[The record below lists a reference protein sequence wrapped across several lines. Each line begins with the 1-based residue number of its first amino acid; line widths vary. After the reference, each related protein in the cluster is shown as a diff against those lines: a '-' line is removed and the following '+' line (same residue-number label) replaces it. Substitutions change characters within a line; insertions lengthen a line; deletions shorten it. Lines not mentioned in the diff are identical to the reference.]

1 MTLSMQKL
9 WAAAWLLLV
18 AAHTSLHAHT
28 VWLEPLG
35 GQLAVRFAEPG
46 KPFETSPGHL
56 DALSPPQG
64 FVVASNKPVAA
75 VITKKTDH
83 FAIAESQPGTVA
95 GVESIFTVRGGRKPY
110 FYARWQPSFA
120 EAGSPALTLDLV
132 PTGQA
137 GEVRAYFR
145 GQPLAKATATLRAP
159 DGQEHKLEADA
170 EGRIHFT
177 AKQPGLWLLTIA
189 HYREPLAGFYLGTA
203 YKETSHN
210 TALSWRQD

>member
-1 MTLSMQKL
+1 MNLKKL
-9 WAAAWLLLV
+9 WLWAVWLLLLE
-18 AAHTSLHAHT
+18 ASSSMQAHT

-64 FVVASNKPVAA
+64 FVVATNKPIAA
-75 VITKKTDH
+75 VIQKRPDH
-83 FAIAESQPGTVA
+83 FLLETSHPGAVA
-95 GVESIFTVRGGRKPY
+95 GVESIFTVRGGRKPC
-110 FYARWQPSFA
+110 FYARWQPSLA
-120 EAGSPALTLDLV
+120 EAATPALTLDLV
-132 PTGQA
+132 PAGQA

-145 GQPLAKATATLRAP
+145 GQPLARAAATLRAP
-159 DGQEHKLEADA
+159 DGQEQKLEADE

-177 AKQPGLWLLTIA
+177 ANQPGLWLLTIA
-189 HYREPLAGFYLGTA
+189 HYRETLAGFYLGTA